1 MMSLT
6 AFAAAMLFALAID
19 PVSRLAFWFIT
30 MMGCPPAFI
39 VSYSSSSFVFNA
51 PPTLRGVQSPGNGCP
66 RRPRRVRRR
75 RRALKEDDR
84 ERRED
89 LGLDDVDDG
98 DVDDGF

>member
-39 VSYSSSSFVFNA
+39 VSYYSSFVRF
-51 PPTLRGVQSPGNGCP
+51 
-66 RRPRRVRRR
+66 
-75 RRALKEDDR
+75 
-84 ERRED
+84 
-89 LGLDDVDDG
+89 
-98 DVDDGF
+98 

>member
-39 VSYSSSSFVFNA
+39 VSYSSSSSFVFNA
-51 PPTLRGVQSPGNGCP
+51 PPTLRGVQSPGDGCP
-66 RRPRRVRRR
+66 RR
-75 RRALKEDDR
+75 RRALREDDR

-89 LGLDDVDDG
+89 LGLDDG
-98 DVDDGF
+98 DDGF

>member
-39 VSYSSSSFVFNA
+39 VSYSSSSSFVFNA

-75 RRALKEDDR
+75 RRALREDDR

-89 LGLDDVDDG
+89 LGLDDG
-98 DVDDGF
+98 DDDGF

>member
-39 VSYSSSSFVFNA
+39 VSYSSSFVRSFLTPRRLSAVFNLPA
-51 PPTLRGVQSPGNGCP
+51 T
-66 RRPRRVRRR
+66 
-75 RRALKEDDR
+75 
-84 ERRED
+84 
-89 LGLDDVDDG
+89 DVLVVLVG
-98 DVDDGF
+98 SVVVVAH